1 MPIINIRVQKQNK
14 EGRTIEPA
22 PEVLKQKGPVV
33 LVTLAPTDDDQ
44 IALRERREEISTPV
58 TGFAL
63 IDTGAALSCIDI
75 AAAQQAGLPVRGTSR
90 MSSATHANQSVPVY
104 AGKLTMQNMNINIE
118 GAMGA
123 NLSGFSDIIALIGR
137 DLLEQG
143 VFIYNGVDGSVTLA
157 VG

>member
-1 MPIINIRVQKQNK
+1 
-14 EGRTIEPA
+14 
-22 PEVLKQKGPVV
+22 
-33 LVTLAPTDDDQ
+33 
-44 IALRERREEISTPV
+44 
-58 TGFAL
+58 
-63 IDTGAALSCIDI
+63 
-75 AAAQQAGLPVRGTSR
+75 